1 MLTKLVLAFS
11 ILALV
16 AAFAG
21 TLPATAHVTLTKPAV
36 VNGTALKAGDY
47 RLLIGESKV
56 TFHIDKQSF
65 DIPAK
70 IETVSKKFD
79 ATQVQYD
86 VVGSQT
92 VVREIALGG
101 TKTRLLFN

>member
-1 MLTKLVLAFS
+1 MLTKFVLAFS

-16 AAFAG
+16 AALAG
-21 TLPATAHVTLTKPAV
+21 TLPAAAHVTLSKPAV

-47 RLLIGESKV
+47 RLLIGNGKV
-56 TFHIDKQSF
+56 TFNIDKQSF

-70 IETVSKKFD
+70 IQTGDKKFD
-79 ATQVQYD
+79 VNQVQYD

-92 VVREIALGG
+92 TIREIALGG
-101 TKTRLLFN
+101 TKTRLIFN